1 MSFIHFFFVLVY
13 LSPFYVHRSIMA
25 LTKCQFTNASKLT
38 AASGN
43 KRKSEDKKSLLFNC
57 SCSIEKTKNK
67 KAKIVVHLPWLHA
80 YLSILNAHRLSTV
93 IPTEDFCTN
102 GTSLHRVTPNGQS
115 SARSCIEK
123 ELMTDL
129 NHGRKGSKFTIPH
142 FYSASGIQCRPGM
155 CEPELIVLFL
165 PGLTFWSFP

>member
-25 LTKCQFTNASKLT
+25 LTKCQFTNPSMLT

-43 KRKSEDKKSLLFNC
+43 KSKSEDKKSLLFNC
-57 SCSIEKTKNK
+57 SCSIEKKQK
-67 KAKIVVHLPWLHA
+67 KKQAKIVVHLPWLHA

-115 SARSCIEK
+115 SARSCIERERVDDRLK
-123 ELMTDL
+123 
-129 NHGRKGSKFTIPH
+129 P
-142 FYSASGIQCRPGM
+142 
-155 CEPELIVLFL
+155 
-165 PGLTFWSFP
+165 W